1 MKKKVIF
8 IISIFIVVLAV
19 AGGIGVYSHK
29 KEEQAA
35 IAAEE
40 KKEQEKQE
48 AELKEYQTR
57 YEVVK
62 TQSEN
67 LILSEEEQA
76 VITEELQKM
85 EKSLDKKDTVQSKKT
100 LKTLEQKITEIET
113 ANAAMLTEKTGQ
125 IVDYHT
131 EYYSPE
137 SQSVLDTM
145 LTQYND
151 FLTAKAYKNANT
163 KLDELLGQIVALKE
177 EPEPEQKQT
186 AVAKTEKNTKK
197 TSGNEK
203 QQTVTTGKTET
214 VKEDYSE
221 GDSDYLDS
229 LTPGQSFTYVKTG
242 DNYDNPNAGVYCES
256 GYLTPNE

>member
-1 MKKKVIF
+1 MKKTVIF

-19 AGGIGVYSHK
+19 AGGVGIYFYQ

-76 VITEELQKM
+76 VITEEFQKM
-85 EKSLDKKDTVQSKKT
+85 EKSLGKKDTVQSKKI
-100 LKTLEQKITEIET
+100 LKSLEQKITEIET

-131 EYYSPE
+131 EYYSTE
-137 SQSVLDTM
+137 NQSVLDAM

-177 EPEPEQKQT
+177 EPEQKQI

-203 QQTVTTGKTET
+203 QQTATTGKTET
-214 VKEDYSE
+214 VKEDYPEE
-221 GDSDYLDS
+221 GSDYLNS
-229 LTPGQSFTYVKTG
+229 LVLGQSFTYVKTG